1 MAGIGF
7 ELRRMIDERD
17 GFLHKVRAYACAGLI
32 SSGPWVMTILTLTIM
47 SVGGA
52 HAGNREDF
60 EMFRALV
67 TYAFAFSLILTGV
80 LQMSVTRRVAD
91 HLYAREYDRVLPGFT
106 ASAVL
111 MGVTQLVIGTVFCAI
126 AEFPAGLAFVAVSLY
141 VIVSL
146 TWLALVW
153 LSITREFDEVLRAYA
168 YGMLM
173 SMVLLLV
180 VGGGGYALNL
190 LGAYTAGQA
199 LTLML
204 LIRTVA
210 RGMQAGGK
218 RDWSILT
225 SIRTFPRL
233 VGIGLIYNVA
243 IWIDKMTFW
252 FADGIGPHP
261 YLRYH
266 PLYDTC
272 SFLAYLTVIPALAI
286 NLVRLETSFYER
298 YRAYYGAILGEMP
311 LRIIEEKRQ
320 GMMEDLAEST
330 IRLIRVQG
338 AISICFV
345 LFAPQL
351 MGWLEMPEVSVRI
364 FRLSCVGAFFHVL
377 LLVTVLMQLYF
388 DLRWQ
393 ALATSI
399 VFLVLNAF
407 LAAWSVN
414 GGVATYGIGYA
425 ISSFLTLLLGYT
437 LFSRGVDRL
446 HFLTFTSQ
454 PIGGDDHMEAE
465 EEEPTAEK
473 SGKDV
478 AEEDDAAAEEP
489 DESEALGENEA
500 AGMADP
506 VVAENETSPELAS
519 VAHEIAATNADDGE
533 EDAPST
539 PEAIDAE
546 AEAPYQE
553 SPDTATDWVAD
564 PLTDTDVKFLFERD
578 AKNTSREPLGEITDT
593 EF

>member
-47 SVGGA
+47 SVGGS
-52 HAGNREDF
+52 HAANREDF

-91 HLYAREYDRVLPGFT
+91 HLYAREYHRVLPGFT

-111 MGVTQLVIGTVFCAI
+111 MGVTQVVIGTVFCAL
-126 AEFPAGLAFVAVSLY
+126 ADFPTGLAFVAVSLY

-168 YGMLM
+168 YGMLLT
-173 SMVLLLV
+173 MVLLLL
-180 VGGGGYALNL
+180 VGAGGFALNL

-225 SIRTFPRL
+225 SIKSFPRL

-252 FADGIGPHP
+252 FVDGIGPHP

-311 LRIIEEKRQ
+311 LRIIENKRRE
-320 GMMEDLAEST
+320 MMEDLAEST
-330 IRLIRVQG
+330 IRLLRVQG

-351 MGWLEMPEVSVRI
+351 MGWLEMPEVAVRI

-399 VFLVLNAF
+399 VFLVLNGF
-407 LAAWSVN
+407 LAAWSVA

-465 EEEPTAEK
+465 EEVPADKKPDDDVDDASDESDQTEESEETEEQPAAESTELETVAQEIVEPT
-473 SGKDV
+473 
-478 AEEDDAAAEEP
+478 EEQLEEEP
-489 DESEALGENEA
+489 PDHAPEEPE
-500 AGMADP
+500 
-506 VVAENETSPELAS
+506 VVL
-519 VAHEIAATNADDGE
+519 
-533 EDAPST
+533 
-539 PEAIDAE
+539 IDSDQ
-546 AEAPYQE
+546 EAPFQAGA
-553 SPDTATDWVAD
+553 DTATDWVAE
-564 PLTDTDVKFLFERD
+564 PVSETDVKMVFERD
-578 AKNTSREPLGEITDT
+578 ATQRESEPGDITDT
-593 EF
+593 ECQ